1 MMNKVSKFW
10 RQDPM
15 LTHPCLT
22 RLTLTPALMETQE
35 TTLQRTFKLSKEAAK
50 TFTEPQ
56 ILSS

>member
-1 MMNKVSKFW
+1 
-10 RQDPM
+10 M